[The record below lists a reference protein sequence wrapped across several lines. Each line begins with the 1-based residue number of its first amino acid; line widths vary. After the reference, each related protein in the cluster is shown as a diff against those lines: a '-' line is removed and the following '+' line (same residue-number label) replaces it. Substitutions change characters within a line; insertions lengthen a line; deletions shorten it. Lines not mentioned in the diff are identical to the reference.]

1 MNMSFQEKFLDKITT
16 HHLPV
21 DLPQEMIHPYY
32 HGASIRNIPASILQN
47 FEVEIPN
54 TTPLLPEIEEYL
66 LPQQYDDIALLLI
79 DGLGYDWLLEYLAAE
94 RRNDSAPTFW
104 SKTMAQARISPITSI
119 SPSTTA
125 AALTTFWT
133 GAVPAAHGILGY
145 ELWLKEYG
153 ILSNMILHGPAA
165 AYGSIGS
172 LYSAGMDVETFLPV
186 PTIGPA
192 LMNQDVVVRSMQ
204 HYSIVNSGLSSL
216 LDEGARRLPYKTT
229 SDMFCNYE
237 QALANDEPS
246 QKSYTW
252 MYYPAHDSLSH
263 TYGAA
268 DPRVHHDF
276 AALGYLL
283 HTFLQRRQNQTA
295 RKRLLL
301 ITADHGHLV
310 TPKDPKYDL
319 ANTPDIQT
327 YLAMNPSGDNR
338 LPYLY
343 VKPGHEQDLVNAIR
357 KHWAPSEFALLK
369 SEDALKGGLFGE
381 APHYART
388 PDRIGDYLLIPQ
400 GTSYLWW
407 SGRPN
412 PLLGRHGGLSRTEM
426 VVPLIA
432 VEF

>member
-1 MNMSFQEKFLDKITT
+1 MNKIFQEKILDTIIT

-21 DLPQEMIHPYY
+21 ELPQEMIHPYY
-32 HGASIRNIPASILQN
+32 QGASIRNIPASILKN
-47 FEVEIPN
+47 FETEIPN
-54 TTPLLPEIEEYL
+54 TIPLLPEIEEYL

-79 DGLGYDWLLEYLAAE
+79 DGLGYDWLLNYLAAG
-94 RRNDSAPTFW
+94 RNDNTSPKFW
-104 SKTMAQARISPITSI
+104 SEIMAQARISPITSI

-133 GAVPAAHGILGY
+133 GAVPAAHGVLGY

-153 ILSNMILHGPAA
+153 ILSNMIFHGPAA
-165 AYGSIGS
+165 GHGSAGS

-192 LMNQDVVVRSMQ
+192 LIAQDVVVRSMQ

-216 LDEGARRLPYKTT
+216 LDKDSHRIPYKTI

-237 QALANDEPS
+237 QALSNENLSP
-246 QKSYTW
+246 KSYTW
-252 MYYPAHDSLSH
+252 MYCSAHDSLSH

-276 AALGYLL
+276 TTLGYLL
-283 HTFLQRRQNQTA
+283 HTFLQRTQNQSS

-301 ITADHGHLV
+301 ITADHGHLI

-319 ANTPDIQT
+319 ANTPDVQDH
-327 YLAMNPSGDNR
+327 LVMDPSGDNR

-357 KHWAPSEFALLK
+357 RHWAPSEFALLK

-381 APHYART
+381 TPHYLRSLN
-388 PDRIGDYLLIPQ
+388 RIGDYLLIPQ
-400 GTSYLWW
+400 DTSYLWW
-407 SGRPN
+407 NDRPN

-432 VEF
+432 IEF

>member
-1 MNMSFQEKFLDKITT
+1 MNKIFQEKILDKITT
-16 HHLPV
+16 HHLLV

-32 HGASIRNIPASILQN
+32 QGASIRNIPASILRN
-47 FEVEIPN
+47 FETELPDTI
-54 TTPLLPEIEEYL
+54 PLLPEIEEYL
-66 LPQQYDDIALLLI
+66 LPQRYDDIALLLI
-79 DGLGYDWLLEYLAAE
+79 DGLGYDWLLDYLANE
-94 RRNDSAPTFW
+94 GRDDNTPKFW
-104 SKTMAQARISPITSI
+104 SEIMARARISPITSI

-153 ILSNMILHGPAA
+153 ILSNMISHGPAA
-165 AYGSIGS
+165 AHGSAGS

-192 LMNQDVVVRSMQ
+192 LIAQDVTVRSMQ
-204 HYSIVNSGLSSL
+204 HYSIANSGLSFLFDKGSQ
-216 LDEGARRLPYKTT
+216 RLPYKTI

-237 QALANDEPS
+237 QALSNESPS
-246 QKSYTW
+246 PKSYTW
-252 MYYPAHDSLSH
+252 MYCPAHDSLSH

-268 DPRVHHDF
+268 DPRVHQDF
-276 AALGYLL
+276 TALGYLL
-283 HTFLQRRQNQTA
+283 HTFLQRVQNQSS

-319 ANTPDIQT
+319 ANTPDVQT
-327 YLAMNPSGDNR
+327 HLAMNPSGDNR

-343 VKPGHEQDLVNAIR
+343 VKPDHEKDLVNAIR

-381 APHYART
+381 APHYTRT

-400 GTSYLWW
+400 GSSYLWW
-407 SGRPN
+407 SNRPN